1 MNDALKNPILVF
13 IAGLLAIWLLFR
25 LLQVVVNLGWVVVL
39 AFAVLFIVNP
49 RFRGIVQRFFAGL
62 FNNN

>member
-25 LLQVVVNLGWVVVL
+25 LLQVVVNLGWVVIL
-39 AFAVLFIVNP
+39 AFVVLFIVNP

-62 FNNN
+62 FNN

>member
-13 IAGLLAIWLLFR
+13 IAGLLAIWLAFKVLKIVAS
-25 LLQVVVNLGWVVVL
+25 LAWVVVL
-39 AFAVLFIVNP
+39 AFVVLFIVNP

>member
-13 IAGLLAIWLLFR
+13 IAGLLAIWLLFKV
-25 LLQVVVNLGWVVVL
+25 LKIVASLAWVVVL
-39 AFAVLFIVNP
+39 AFVILFIVNP
-49 RFRGIVQRFFAGL
+49 RFRGIVQRFFAGI